1 MNLEPA
7 IFNQAKP
14 LGDYNVFDRNRVLR
28 AALNFNAPALA
39 TNRLPALGEM
49 LLRVDMQAHAW
60 LANRHPPTLQMPDRC
75 KPVLTPSFPERS
87 SVDRQCDASISAST
101 MRQ

>member
-14 LGDYNVFDRNRVLR
+14 LADYNVFDSNRGLR
-28 AALNFNAPALA
+28 DALNFNAPALA
-39 TNRLPALGEM
+39 TNQLPALGEM

-75 KPVLTPSFPERS
+75 RPVLTH
-87 SVDRQCDASISAST
+87 
-101 MRQ
+101 